1 MSSTKAKGF
10 VIHFTARSGSTF
22 IIFTLRKH
30 PQLVTR
36 AEVFGNKAL
45 PGGLEQTADNQIAF
59 LRKYWRS
66 YRRDAPI
73 PSDIARG
80 FKVQILR
87 AEPQLKAVGR
97 FIKVCG
103 DYDVARFFLY
113 RRNRVKQI
121 ISALRAREVKRVS
134 SGLGGVETAHVYD
147 EKLAG
152 EVRQLPKMP
161 VNPVQLQVMLESLE
175 QNYRLLDNI
184 RGKTPGAIELVYED
198 VLSDRQAFFDRIFA
212 AIGVASIDVT
222 DNDETKKITSDNLQ
236 DVILNYDELLDYFS
250 GTEYAPQ
257 LAE

>member
-1 MSSTKAKGF
+1 MSSEAKGF
-10 VIHFTARSGSTF
+10 TILFTARSGSNF
-22 IIFTLRKH
+22 IVFTLRKH
-30 PQLVTR
+30 PQIMCR
-36 AEVFGNKAL
+36 ADVFGNKVL

-59 LRKYWRS
+59 MRRYWRS

-73 PSDIARG
+73 PTDVARG

-87 AEPQLKAVGR
+87 AEPQLKALGR

-121 ISALRAREVKRVS
+121 VSVLRARELKRAS
-134 SGLGGVETAHVYD
+134 AGPGGVETAHGQD
-147 EKLAG
+147 DRLAG
-152 EVRQLPKMP
+152 EVARLPKMQL
-161 VNPVQLQVMLESLE
+161 NPIQLQVMLETLE

-184 RGKTPGAIELVYED
+184 RSKTPGAIELVYED
-198 VLSDRQAFFDRIFA
+198 VLNERQAFFDRIFA
-212 AIGVASIDVT
+212 AIGVAPIDVT
-222 DNDETKKITSDNLQ
+222 DDDATKKINSDNLQ
-236 DVILNYDELLDYFS
+236 DVILNYDEVRDYFS